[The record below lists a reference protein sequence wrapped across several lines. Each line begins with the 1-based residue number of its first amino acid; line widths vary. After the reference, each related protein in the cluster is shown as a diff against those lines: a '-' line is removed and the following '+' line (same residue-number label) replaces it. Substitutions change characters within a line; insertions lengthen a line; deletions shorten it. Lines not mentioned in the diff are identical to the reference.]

1 MQLYSKFNVLVVQ
14 LKLWE
19 ENFCPEKTHKW
30 KMMEKI
36 LKQLFVEKHSSY
48 ATAHYPTVKATLL
61 YMAGWKLT
69 ASSDIM

>member
-1 MQLYSKFNVLVVQ
+1 MGRKFLS
-14 LKLWE
+14 
-19 ENFCPEKTHKW
+19 W
-30 KMMEKI
+30 KNSQMKNDGI

-61 YMAGWKLT
+61 YLAGWKLT

>member
-1 MQLYSKFNVLVVQ
+1 MGR
-14 LKLWE
+14 
-19 ENFCPEKTHKW
+19 KTHKW

-61 YMAGWKLT
+61 YLAGWKLT